1 MMYDSPLSLVSPCKR
16 ATPVQKSFTWKEI
29 DKNSIKT
36 LLVEQILETDIKFFL
51 MVGTQSTWT
60 KEDLEEERSFAELVW
75 MIGRLVSFQL

>member
-16 ATPVQKSFTWKEI
+16 VTPVQKSFTWKEI

-60 KEDLEEERSFAELVW
+60 KEDLEEERSFVELVW

>member
-16 ATPVQKSFTWKEI
+16 TTPVQKSFTWKEI

-60 KEDLEEERSFAELVW
+60 KEDLEEERSFLELVW